1 MQLTR
6 RLFSTGALGGV
17 ACLLWM
23 GHTPYRQWV
32 VYRKR
37 HLIILTGKTDG
48 SAYALGKR
56 VAEVLAAELP
66 ASKARVTRAP
76 YMERIGSLLS
86 TKQLD
91 VALLSRTAAVALF
104 QGQPPF
110 VDYGPMPLR
119 RIAELGPYV
128 LVCRDD
134 FPAQHAYLVA
144 QALSDHRAE
153 LVGQESTSTSDHAAV
168 VPIHPGALAYQ
179 NGQSVPDIASPTKP

>member
-1 MQLTR
+1 
-6 RLFSTGALGGV
+6 
-17 ACLLWM
+17 M
-23 GHTPYRQWV
+23 GHTPFRQWV

-48 SAYALGKR
+48 SAYELGKR
-56 VAEVLAAELP
+56 VAAILAQELP

-91 VALLSRTAAVALF
+91 VALLSRPAAIALLH
-104 QGQPPF
+104 GQPPF
-110 VDYGPMPLR
+110 VDYGPLPLR
-119 RIAELGPYV
+119 RIVTLGPYL

-144 QALSDHRAE
+144 QALNDHRAE
-153 LVGQESTSTSDHAAV
+153 LAPTASTEPSP
-168 VPIHPGALAYQ
+168 VPTHPGALAYMG
-179 NGQSVPDIASPTKP
+179 GQPMPEIVSPKP

>member
-1 MQLTR
+1 MQSQR
-6 RLFSTGALGGV
+6 RLFLNGALGGTAFV
-17 ACLLWM
+17 LLM
-23 GHTPYRQWV
+23 AHTPYRQWV

-48 SAYALGKR
+48 SAYKLGKR
-56 VAEVLAAELP
+56 VAEVLATALP

-91 VALLSRTAAVALF
+91 VALLSRPAAVALL

-110 VDYGPMPLR
+110 VGYGPMPLR
-119 RIAELGPYV
+119 RIMALGPYV

-144 QALSDHRAE
+144 QALNDHRAE
-153 LVGQESTSTSDHAAV
+153 LAAPTGANDHTAAV
-168 VPIHPGALAYQ
+168 PAHPGALAYL
-179 NGQSVPDIASPTKP
+179 NGQPMPDIASPKP

>member
-1 MQLTR
+1 M
-6 RLFSTGALGGV
+6 A
-17 ACLLWM
+17 
-23 GHTPYRQWV
+23 HTPYRQWV

-48 SAYALGKR
+48 SAYKLGKR
-56 VAEVLAAELP
+56 VAEVLATALP

-91 VALLSRTAAVALF
+91 VALLSRPAAVALL

-110 VDYGPMPLR
+110 VGYGPMPLR
-119 RIAELGPYV
+119 RIMALGPYV

-144 QALSDHRAE
+144 QALNDHRAE
-153 LVGQESTSTSDHAAV
+153 LAAPTGANDHTAAV
-168 VPIHPGALAYQ
+168 PAHPGALAYL
-179 NGQSVPDIASPTKP
+179 NGQPMPDIASPKP